1 MFVRVYSSYMR
12 DANSFICQMIIR
24 LLYVRTVPRGS
35 KNMGDWGEKK
45 DSHNNWW
52 SPPEL
57 IKILK
62 EEFPFD
68 LDAAADHLNAI
79 CPTYIT
85 KEIDALTSPWDYKC
99 VFVNPPYSQGMIGK
113 FMKRAYEQHLEQK
126 NTIVMLVPTYID
138 PKYWRDYVCQAHEI
152 RHLVGRLQFLDNG
165 VKKVSARF
173 PSSLVIFKYISGKC
187 YGKSPNTFNWD
198 WKADLK

>member
-1 MFVRVYSSYMR
+1 
-12 DANSFICQMIIR
+12 
-24 LLYVRTVPRGS
+24 
-35 KNMGDWGEKK
+35 MGDWGEKK
-45 DSHNNWW
+45 DSHNVWW
-52 SPPEL
+52 TPPEL
-57 IKILK
+57 ITVLK
-62 EEFPFD
+62 KEFPFD
-68 LDAAADHLNAI
+68 LDVAADGENTI
-79 CPTYIT
+79 CLAWYDE
-85 KEIDALTSPWDYKC
+85 KLDALDPTNPWKGDYVWC
-99 VFVNPPYSQGMIGK
+99 NPPYEQGMIGK
-113 FMKRAYEQHLEQK
+113 FMKKAYEQHLEQK